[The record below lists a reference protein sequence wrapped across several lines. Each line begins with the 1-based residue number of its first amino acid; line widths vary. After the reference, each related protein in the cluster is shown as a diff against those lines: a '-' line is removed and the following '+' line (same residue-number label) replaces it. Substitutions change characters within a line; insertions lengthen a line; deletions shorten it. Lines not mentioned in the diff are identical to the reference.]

1 MALHWSVEMDV
12 DMSNETHV
20 TDGKLTVNLES
31 ERETYFFKLGQNLR
45 TIFLKLKT
53 Q

>member
-1 MALHWSVEMDV
+1 MDI
-12 DMSNETHV
+12 DMSNEKHV
-20 TDGKLTVNLES
+20 TDGKLTVNFDGKVK
-31 ERETYFFKLGQNLR
+31 ERSYFFKLGQNLR

>member
-1 MALHWSVEMDV
+1 MDV

-20 TDGKLTVNLES
+20 TNGKLTINFDGKVK
-31 ERETYFFKLGQNLR
+31 ERSYFLKLGQNLR

-53 Q
+53 K